1 MGVLL
6 SSSPQYKNQLIEN
19 IIQLGS
25 RTGQFSAS
33 KGKDTDVFIERKIVD
48 ADYYQADGHSEQ
60 MIERVYRAYILL
72 DESSHEAK
80 YNEEITQLSHEEA
93 LNPSTGEASFGISK
107 SLFRGKTFVHKE
119 FGKTREIK
127 KKNAAPGKV
136 VDLNPAMSDFLLV
149 SACLC
154 SDIIAYFLATLF
166 IFLIFL
172 VLTSSLWPSYNSFLV
187 NT

>member
-1 MGVLL
+1 MS
-6 SSSPQYKNQLIEN
+6 SSSPQYKNQIIEN
-19 IIQLGS
+19 TIQLGS

-119 FGKTREIK
+119 FGKTWEIK
-127 KKNAAPGKV
+127 KPGKV
-136 VDLNPAMSDFLLV
+136 VDYSFDVKSIRGPIEDMLSQNGWKLSLV
-149 SACLC
+149 TLRK
-154 SDIIAYFLATLF
+154 DAT
-166 IFLIFL
+166 
-172 VLTSSLWPSYNSFLV
+172 
-187 NT
+187 

>member
-1 MGVLL
+1 VLL
-6 SSSPQYKNQLIEN
+6 SSSSPQYKDQLIEN

-25 RTGQFSAS
+25 STGQFSAS

-48 ADYYQADGHSEQ
+48 ADYYQADGHGEQ

-119 FGKTREIK
+119 FGKTWEIK
-127 KKNAAPGKV
+127 KKNAEPGKV
-136 VDLNPAMSDFLLV
+136 VDYSFDVKSIRGPIEGMLSQNGWKLSLV
-149 SACLC
+149 TLRK
-154 SDIIAYFLATLF
+154 DATYKKKGWF
-166 IFLIFL
+166 
-172 VLTSSLWPSYNSFLV
+172 W
-187 NT
+187 